1 MRKQYTEAFKL
12 QVVRDI
18 ERGKTTMSEV
28 ARKYGINGAQTI
40 LRWLKRYGKG
50 IVTDGRLVKSAKNME
65 PERLAFLEQRNRE
78 LEQAI
83 ARLTIEKVALEALV
97 EEAQVHLGVDLKKTF
112 DMGR

>member
-50 IVTDGRLVKSAKNME
+50 IVTDGRLVKSAKNC
-65 PERLAFLEQRNRE
+65 LAFLNPDK
-78 LEQAI
+78 LA
-83 ARLTIEKVALEALV
+83 V
-97 EEAQVHLGVDLKKTF
+97 
-112 DMGR
+112 